1 MKKIEGITVTLYERK
16 KVGEDILH
24 SPIYEDTETEVPNVL
39 VSPVTAEDL
48 ADTLTLTGRHAVYEL
63 AIPKGDAHTWE
74 NCRIRFFGED
84 WKAVTP
90 AVGGIEENIPLSWNR
105 KIKVERYESN

>member
-1 MKKIEGITVTLYERK
+1 LSNAWSLSDWDCAGSECGIWRLSEMKKIEGITVTLYERK

-74 NCRIRFFGED
+74 NCRIRFF
-84 WKAVTP
+84 
-90 AVGGIEENIPLSWNR
+90 R
-105 KIKVERYESN
+105 